1 MLNLM
6 RKHAGSW
13 MIKLVLFAIVVVFV
27 FWGVGSMRSQR
38 ATQVAD
44 VNGEI
49 VTLEAYR
56 QAYYRLLDNYRRIYG
71 GQLDENM
78 MKMLRPNELALN
90 QIVERILLTQ
100 EAERMHIGVSKEE
113 LIEAIQSIPA
123 FQNNGVFDYQR
134 YTQILTQNNLSAER
148 FETDRSQEIVL
159 NKLRAV
165 ILSGVTVSD
174 DEAIEWYNWSRT
186 KISLEYALFSPNAY
200 EDIQSTAEQDQAY
213 YNAHKD
219 NYRTEAQVK
228 ARYLHFD
235 PEVYKADISISDDLI
250 SDYYNGNL
258 SEFKTDK
265 RVKARHI
272 LFKVDERAD
281 EKTTDSK
288 KAEAMKVYEM
298 AKAGKDFADLAKEY
312 SEGPTK
318 NNGGDLGWFTRDR
331 MVKPFAD
338 KAFAMAPNDISE
350 PVRTNFGWHV
360 IKVEQVEAAT
370 TQSLEAAAEG
380 IKLKLIDEKAKAA
393 ALEKAEIL
401 YDSVFDGDDLAAAGQ
416 AHQLSIQETEFF
428 TTKGPSEE
436 GIIQSQQF
444 AQTAFSLEDMA
455 ISEIKDF
462 GNGYY
467 ILQVTDRA
475 GAQVPKFDQVADRVR
490 ADSIKDQQKK
500 RAQADAEAFLS
511 DVQKGKAFA
520 DAGVQYNVTPMV
532 TDLFERNG
540 AIPKIGNEQQ
550 ISQAAFELTAE
561 KPLAEKVL
569 QGNDGLYVIRL
580 KDRQMPKADD
590 AGFDKEK
597 ESIVSRL
604 TEQKRQAT
612 YQNWLADLKSRSK
625 IDVNDELIQ
634 P

>member
-6 RKHAGSW
+6 RKHASSW
-13 MIKLVLFAIVVVFV
+13 MIKVVLFAIVVVFV

-56 QAYYRLLDNYRRIYG
+56 QAYNRLLDNYRRIYG

-78 MKMLRPNELALN
+78 MKTLRPNELALN

-100 EAERMHIGVSKEE
+100 EAERMNIEVAKEE
-113 LIEAIQSIPA
+113 LVEAIQRIPA

-134 YTQILTQNNLSAER
+134 YNQVLTQNNLSAER
-148 FETDRSQEIVL
+148 FETDRSQELVL

-165 ILSGVTVSD
+165 VLNGITVSD
-174 DEAIEWYNWSRT
+174 DEAQEWYNWSKT

-200 EDIQSTAEQDQAY
+200 KDAQSTAEQDQAY
-213 YNAHKD
+213 YNEHKD
-219 NYRTEAQVK
+219 KYRTEAQVK
-228 ARYLHFD
+228 ARYLRFD
-235 PEVYKADISISDDLI
+235 PEAYKADISISDELI
-250 SDYYNGNL
+250 AEYYNGNP
-258 SEFKTDK
+258 SEFKTEK

-272 LFKVDERAD
+272 LFKVDEGAD
-281 EKTTDSK
+281 EKTSDSK
-288 KAEAMKVYEM
+288 KAEAVKVYEM

-318 NNGGDLGWFTRDR
+318 TKGGDLGWFTRER

-338 KAFAMAPNDISE
+338 KAFSMAQNDISE
-350 PVRTNFGWHV
+350 PVRTNFGWHI
-360 IKVEQVEAAT
+360 IKVEQVEEGT
-370 TQSLEAAAEG
+370 TQSLKAAAEG
-380 IKLKLIDEKAKAA
+380 IKVKLIDEKAKEV
-393 ALEKAEIL
+393 ALEKAEAL

-416 AHQLSIQETEFF
+416 AHQVSMQETEFF
-428 TTKGPSEE
+428 TAKGPSQK
-436 GIIQSQQF
+436 GILQTRQF
-444 AQTAFSLEDMA
+444 AQTAFSLEKMA

-467 ILQVTDRA
+467 ILQVIDRA
-475 GAQVPKFDQVADRVR
+475 GAQVPEFDQVADRVK

-511 DVQKGKAFA
+511 DVQKGKTFA
-520 DAGVQYNVTPMV
+520 DAGAQYNVTPLE
-532 TDLFERNG
+532 TELFERNG

-550 ISQAAFELTAE
+550 ISQAAFELTAQ

-569 QGNDGLYVIRL
+569 QSNKGLYVIRL
-580 KDRQMPKADD
+580 KDRQVPNAQDPD
-590 AGFDKEK
+590 FDKEK

-625 IDVNDELIQ
+625 IDVNKELIRQ
-634 P
+634 